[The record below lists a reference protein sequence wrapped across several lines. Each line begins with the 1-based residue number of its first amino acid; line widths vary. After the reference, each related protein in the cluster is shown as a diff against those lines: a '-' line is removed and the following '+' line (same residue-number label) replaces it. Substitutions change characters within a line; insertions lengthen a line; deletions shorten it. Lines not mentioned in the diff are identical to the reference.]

1 MKNMLSFCYT
11 LVHMRGFISEKILL
25 FVSIILNIIL
35 VVALAYFY
43 YYNVEVR
50 TPFAVKINK
59 NDLPLIKYTYGVL
72 KTKTFE
78 AVPITFGDIVIEETD
93 FISQKFYFDVDGQ
106 KASGLTYYPKN
117 AGTYPAVV
125 MFRGFVDPTIYEP
138 GIGTQRAAQEL
149 AKKGYV
155 TFAPDFLGY
164 GESDMP
170 SIDPLEERFQTYTT
184 ALALLSHLKN
194 VNKDFDKAKID
205 VQINNAKIGIWAHSN
220 GGQIALTVLEVT
232 GKNYPTVLWAP
243 VSKPFP
249 YSILYYTD
257 EFDDHGRALRRL
269 VYEFEKDY
277 DVEQYSLVNY
287 LDWIKAPIQ
296 LHQGGADDAVPQE
309 WSDEFVTALEE
320 NKIDVEYFTYPQ
332 ADHNLMSD
340 WNTAVERS
348 TTFFNNNLSPL

>member
-1 MKNMLSFCYT
+1 
-11 LVHMRGFISEKILL
+11 MRGFISEKILL
-25 FVSIILNIIL
+25 VVSIILNIIL
-35 VVALAYFY
+35 VAVLGYFY
-43 YYNVEVR
+43 YYKIEIR
-50 TPFAVKINK
+50 TPFAVKNRTD
-59 NDLPLIKYTYGVL
+59 DLHLVKYTYGVL
-72 KTKTFE
+72 KTKRFE
-78 AVPITFGDIVIEETD
+78 SAPITFGDKVTEETD

-106 KASGLTYYPKN
+106 KASGIMFYPKKS
-117 AGTYPAVV
+117 GIYPAVV

-155 TFAPDFLGY
+155 AFSPDFLGY

-170 SIDPLEERFQTYTT
+170 SINPIEERFQTYTT

-194 VNKDFDKAKID
+194 VNEDFDKAKID
-205 VQINNAKIGIWAHSN
+205 LQIDNQKVGIWAHSN

-243 VSKPFP
+243 VSKSFP

-277 DVEQYSLVNY
+277 DIEQYSLVNY
-287 LDWIKAPIQ
+287 LNWIKAPIQ

-309 WSDEFVTALEE
+309 WSDEFVVALEE
-320 NKIDVEYFTYPQ
+320 NEIEVEYFTYPQ
-332 ADHNLMSD
+332 ADHNLMPD

-348 TTFFNNNLSPL
+348 LTFFNKNLSSH

>member
-1 MKNMLSFCYT
+1 
-11 LVHMRGFISEKILL
+11 MRGFISEKVLL
-25 FVSIILNIIL
+25 GISVILNIVL
-35 VVALAYFY
+35 VLALAYFY

-50 TPFAVKINK
+50 TPFAVKTRQD
-59 NDLPLIKYTYGVL
+59 DLPLIKYTYGAL
-72 KTKTFE
+72 KTKKFKT
-78 AVPITFGDIVIEETD
+78 APIIFGDIVTEETD

-106 KASGLTYYPKN
+106 KASGLMYYPKN
-117 AGTYPAVV
+117 AGKYPAII
-125 MFRGFVDPTIYEP
+125 MFRGFVDPSIYEP
-138 GIGTQRAAQEL
+138 GIGTQRAAAEL
-149 AKKGYV
+149 AKNGYV
-155 TFAPDFLGY
+155 TFSPDFLGY

-170 SIDPLEERFQTYTT
+170 SIDPIEERFQTYTT
-184 ALALLSHLKN
+184 ALALLSNLKN
-194 VNKDFDKAKID
+194 VNKDLNKAKIT
-205 VQINNAKIGIWAHSN
+205 VQVDNEKIGIWAHSN

-332 ADHNLMSD
+332 ADHNLMPD

-348 TTFFNNNLSPL
+348 LTFFNKNLSSL